1 MTKTKANQWTILKSI
16 QDDYV
21 LSWIEAF
28 LIDRKVQ
35 GMSAGTLYFYQKKL
49 ALFMSFLD
57 GQAITRIFEI
67 SPTDIR
73 QYIFELQESGHN
85 SGGVHACYRALKT
98 FLRWYEAEAEPGEW
112 SNPIK
117 KVKAP
122 KVPIEP
128 LEPVQLED
136 VKAMILT
143 CEKGNFFGERD
154 RAILYSLLDT
164 GARASEFV
172 SINLE
177 DLNLVTGAILIRSG
191 KGSKPRMVYLGKK
204 SRKAVRAYLKQRND
218 LSPALWITD
227 DGERLT
233 YSGLRQIIRRR
244 AKRAGIECPGLH
256 DFRRAFALNFLRNNP
271 GEIYALQRLMGHADI
286 QVLRRY
292 LAQTEQDIQA
302 AHRRGSPVDISLK

>member
-1 MTKTKANQWTILKSI
+1 MTKTKANQWTILKTI
-16 QDDYV
+16 QDDYI

-35 GMSAGTLYFYQKKL
+35 GMSDGTLYFYQKKL

-57 GQAITRIFEI
+57 RQAIIRISEI

-85 SGGVHACYRALKT
+85 PGGVHACYRALKT
-98 FLRWYEAEAEPGEW
+98 FLRWYESEAEPEEW
-112 SNPIK
+112 NNPIK

-122 KVPIEP
+122 KVPVEP
-128 LEPVQLED
+128 LEPVEIED
-136 VKAMILT
+136 VKAMVLT
-143 CEKGNFFGERD
+143 CEKGSFFGERD
-154 RAILYSLLDT
+154 RAILFALLDT

-172 SINLE
+172 SMNLE
-177 DLNLVTGAILIRSG
+177 DLDLITGSILIRSG
-191 KGSKPRMVYLGKK
+191 KGGKPRMVYLGKK

-218 LSPALWITD
+218 RNPALWVTD
-227 DGERLT
+227 EEERLS
-233 YSGLRQIIRRR
+233 YWELRQIIRRR
-244 AKRAGIECPGLH
+244 AQTAKIEPPGLH